1 MLHASDQGPPR
12 PWSPIKAQT
21 VWWVLA
27 GCLIAIVGY
36 VFFRSATASYNSVS
50 LGGGYSVQQVA
61 CLSVYGWVRGEGP
74 QLSSTQL
81 AELSPNQQASF
92 VACHA
97 AIGDRETTIKILVGV
112 AIVFAF
118 VAYLVGQAD
127 ARENR
132 EGTL

>member
-1 MLHASDQGPPR
+1 MRVPDQLEPKAS
-12 PWSPIKAQT
+12 SPIRPQT

-27 GCLIAIVGY
+27 ACLVAIAAY
-36 VFFRSATASYNSVS
+36 VFVRSATASYNSVS

-74 QLSSTQL
+74 QLSSAQL

-97 AIGDRETTIKILVGV
+97 AIGDRETTIKILVGI

-127 ARENR
+127 AKTSH
-132 EGTL
+132 GAAG

>member
-1 MLHASDQGPPR
+1 MRVPDQPQSRAS
-12 PWSPIKAQT
+12 SPIKPQT

-27 GCLIAIVGY
+27 GCLLAIAAY
-36 VFFRSATASYNSVS
+36 VFLRSATASYNGVS

-81 AELSPNQQASF
+81 AELSPNEQASF

-97 AIGDRETTIKILVGV
+97 AIGDRENTIKILVGV

-127 ARENR
+127 AKERED
-132 EGTL
+132 LA